1 MKLVS
6 STLALALAAVACNS
20 PAGSGSK
27 SAGAHEEEAQLPSM
41 TPDEVEARLAK
52 KDGNFFV
59 IDNNP
64 KEMFD
69 KERVPGAKWV
79 AFDEVTARDLPED
92 KDATLVFYCANEH

>member
-1 MKLVS
+1 MTRLPLV
-6 STLALALAAVACNS
+6 LLLALAAAGCNTQKI
-20 PAGSGSK
+20 ADSK
-27 SAGAHEEEAQLPSM
+27 SASAHEEEDLPAM

-52 KDGNFFV
+52 KDGTFFV

-69 KERVPGAKWV
+69 KGRVPGAKWV
-79 AFDEVTARDLPED
+79 AFDEVKASDLPEN